1 MTKGIA
7 DLTDHLFSQMARLD
21 DPNLKTSD
29 IEAEAKRAAA
39 MVAVSDQII
48 GSAKTQ
54 IEAAKLYA
62 NHGDKILRHLPQ
74 VRGETNAPAHT
85 QIEQAKE

>member
-7 DLTDHLFSQMARLD
+7 DLTDHLFAQLARLD
-21 DPNLKTSD
+21 DPNLKPQD

-39 MVAVSDQII
+39 MVAVSDQIL

-54 IEAAKLYA
+54 LEAAKLFA
-62 NHGDKILRHLPQ
+62 SHGEKILRHLPQ
-74 VRGETNAPAHT
+74 VRGETTAPAHT
-85 QIEQAKE
+85 QIEQAKR